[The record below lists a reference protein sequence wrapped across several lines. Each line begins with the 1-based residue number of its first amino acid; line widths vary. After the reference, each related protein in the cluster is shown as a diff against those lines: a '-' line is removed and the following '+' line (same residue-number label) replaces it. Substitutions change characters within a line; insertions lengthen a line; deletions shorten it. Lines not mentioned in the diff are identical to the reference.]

1 LHFDRIVVTNKNSH
15 GMNEKVHKMSKYP
28 KIPGATIRR
37 LSNYLKALEDLESKN
52 EKVAS
57 SALLAEICNVNAA
70 QVRKDFAY
78 FGEFG
83 IRGMGYNVKELKFHI
98 KEILG
103 VNREWRIAVIGIGN
117 MGSALLVYKDFLK
130 QNYKIVAAFDID
142 PVSVIGRISERMGK
156 PVEIL
161 HVDMLKEVIKARN
174 IEIGIITT
182 PPGAAQQIADLLSE
196 TEIKGILNFAPLP
209 VRSHGNIPLR
219 NIFFTAA
226 LDNLVYYLSN

>member
-1 LHFDRIVVTNKNSH
+1 
-15 GMNEKVHKMSKYP
+15 MAKYP

-37 LSNYLKALEDLESKN
+37 LSNYLKVVEDLESKN

-103 VNREWRIAVIGIGN
+103 INREWRIAVVGIGN

-130 QNYKIVAAFDID
+130 QNYKIVAAFNID

-161 HVDMLKEVIKARN
+161 HVDRLKEVIKARN

-182 PPGAAQQIADLLSE
+182 PPEAAQQIADLLSE
-196 TEIKGILNFAPLP
+196 TEVKGILNFAPSP
-209 VRSHGNIPLR
+209 VRAHGNVPLK
-219 NIFFTAA
+219 NVFFTAA

>member
-1 LHFDRIVVTNKNSH
+1 
-15 GMNEKVHKMSKYP
+15 MAKYA

-37 LSNYLKALEDLESKN
+37 LSSYLKALEDLESKN

-103 VNREWRIAVIGIGN
+103 INREWRIAVVGIGN

-161 HVDMLKEVIKARN
+161 PVDRLKEVVKARN

-182 PPGAAQQIADLLSE
+182 PPETAQRIADMMAE
-196 TEIKGILNFAPLP
+196 TDIKGILNFAPSP
-209 VRSHGNIPLR
+209 VRVHGNVKLR
-219 NIFFTAA
+219 NVFFTAA

>member
-1 LHFDRIVVTNKNSH
+1 
-15 GMNEKVHKMSKYP
+15 MAKYA

-37 LSNYLKALEDLESKN
+37 LSSYLKALEDLESKS

-103 VNREWRIAVIGIGN
+103 INREWRIAVVGIGN

-161 HVDMLKEVIKARN
+161 PVDRLKEVVKARN

-182 PPGAAQQIADLLSE
+182 PPETAQRIADLMAE
-196 TEIKGILNFAPLP
+196 TDIKGILNFAPSP
-209 VRSHGNIPLR
+209 VRVHGNVKLR
-219 NIFFTAA
+219 NVFFTAA

>member
-1 LHFDRIVVTNKNSH
+1 
-15 GMNEKVHKMSKYP
+15 MAKYA
-28 KIPGATIRR
+28 KIPEATIRR
-37 LSNYLKALEDLESKN
+37 LSSYLKCLEDLESKN

-57 SALLAEICNVNAA
+57 SALLANMCNVNAA

-83 IRGMGYNVKELKFHI
+83 VRGMGYNVKELKFNI

-103 VNREWRIAVIGIGN
+103 INREWKIGVIGIGN

-142 PVSVIGRISERMGK
+142 PVKVVGHISEKMGR

-161 HVDMLKEVIKARN
+161 HVDRLKEVVKARGV
-174 IEIGIITT
+174 EIGIITT
-182 PPGAAQQIADLLSE
+182 PPSEAQKVANLLVDANV
-196 TEIKGILNFAPLP
+196 KGILNFSPSP
-209 VRSHGNIPLR
+209 VTVPKHVKLR
-219 NIFFTAA
+219 NLFFTSA

>member
-1 LHFDRIVVTNKNSH
+1 MAKH
-15 GMNEKVHKMSKYP
+15 P
-28 KIPGATIRR
+28 KIPGATVRR
-37 LSNYLKALEDLESKN
+37 LSNYLKCLEDLETKN

-57 SALLAEICNVNAA
+57 SALLAAICNVNAA

-83 IRGMGYNVKELKFHI
+83 IRGMGYNIKELEHHI

-103 VNREWRIAVIGIGN
+103 VNREWRIAVIGVGS

-130 QNYKIVAAFDID
+130 QNYRIVAAFDID
-142 PVSVIGRISERMGK
+142 PVKVIGQISEKMGK

-161 HVDMLKEVIKARN
+161 HMQRLKEVIESRK

-182 PPGAAQQIADLLSE
+182 PPQEAQKVADMLVE
-196 TEIKGILNFAPLP
+196 ANIKGILNFSPAP
-209 VRSHGNIPLR
+209 VRAAEPVKVR
-219 NIFFTAA
+219 NFFFTSA
-226 LDNLVYYLSN
+226 LDNLVYYLTN

>member
-1 LHFDRIVVTNKNSH
+1 MQCKC
-15 GMNEKVHKMSKYP
+15 G
-28 KIPGATIRR
+28 
-37 LSNYLKALEDLESKN
+37 
-52 EKVAS
+52 
-57 SALLAEICNVNAA
+57 

-98 KEILG
+98 KRNPG

-117 MGSALLVYKDFLK
+117 MGSSAPCLQRFLK

-182 PPGAAQQIADLLSE
+182 TPGAAQQIADLLSE
-196 TEIKGILNFAPLP
+196 LKLRILNFAPLP
-209 VRSHGNIPLR
+209 VRHMETSR
-219 NIFFTAA
+219 
-226 LDNLVYYLSN
+226 

>member
-1 LHFDRIVVTNKNSH
+1 M
-15 GMNEKVHKMSKYP
+15 GKYP
-28 KIPGATIRR
+28 KIPEATIRR
-37 LSNYLKALEDLESKN
+37 LSNYLKCLEDLESKS

-57 SALLAEICNVNAA
+57 SALLASMCNVNAA

-103 VNREWRIAVIGIGN
+103 INREWRIAVIGIGN

-130 QNYKIVAAFDID
+130 QNYNIVAAFDID
-142 PVSVIGRISERMGK
+142 PGKVIGHISERMGR

-161 HVDMLKEVIKARN
+161 HIDRLKEVVDARN

-182 PPGAAQQIADLLSE
+182 PPQEAQKVADQLIE
-196 TEIKGILNFAPLP
+196 ANVKGILNFSPAP
-209 VRSHGNIPLR
+209 VRATEKIKIR
-219 NIFFTAA
+219 NLFFTSA
-226 LDNLVYYLSN
+226 LDNLVYYLTN

>member
-1 LHFDRIVVTNKNSH
+1 
-15 GMNEKVHKMSKYP
+15 MAKYP
-28 KIPGATIRR
+28 KIPEATIRR
-37 LSNYLKALEDLESKN
+37 LSNYLKALLDLESKQ

-57 SALLAEICNVNAA
+57 SALIATICNVNAA

-103 VNREWRIAVIGIGN
+103 INRVWRIAVVGIGN
-117 MGSALLVYKDFLK
+117 LGSSLLMYKDFLK

-142 PVSVIGRISERMGK
+142 PVKVIGHISEQMGK

-161 HVDMLKEVIKARN
+161 HIDNLKEVVKARN

-182 PPGAAQQIADLLSE
+182 PPQEAQKVANLLVDANV
-196 TEIKGILNFAPLP
+196 KGILNFSPSP
-209 VRSHGNIPLR
+209 VRVAEHVKLR
-219 NIFFTAA
+219 NVFFTAA
-226 LDNLVYYLSN
+226 LDHLVYYMSN

>member
-1 LHFDRIVVTNKNSH
+1 
-15 GMNEKVHKMSKYP
+15 MAKYA
-28 KIPGATIRR
+28 KIPEATVRR
-37 LSNYLKALEDLESKN
+37 LSNYLKCLAELETKN

-57 SALLAEICNVNAA
+57 SALIANLCNVNAA

-83 IRGMGYNVKELKFHI
+83 IRGMGYNIKDLKRHI

-103 VNREWRIAVIGIGN
+103 INREWRIAVIGVGN

-130 QNYKIVAAFDID
+130 QNYKIVAAFDIS
-142 PVSVIGRISERMGK
+142 PERVIGNISERVGK

-161 HVDMLKEVIKARN
+161 HIDRLKEVVKVRN

-182 PPGAAQQIADLLSE
+182 PPQEAQKVADLL
-196 TEIKGILNFAPLP
+196 IDANVKGILNLSPSP
-209 VRSHGNIPLR
+209 VRAPENVKLR
-219 NIFFTAA
+219 NLFFTSA
-226 LDNLVYYLSN
+226 LDSLVYYLTN

>member
-1 LHFDRIVVTNKNSH
+1 
-15 GMNEKVHKMSKYP
+15 MAKYA

-37 LSNYLKALEDLESKN
+37 LSSYLKALEDLESKN

-103 VNREWRIAVIGIGN
+103 INREWRIAVVGIGN

-161 HVDMLKEVIKARN
+161 PVERLKEVVKARN

-182 PPGAAQQIADLLSE
+182 PPESAQKIADLMVE
-196 TEIKGILNFAPLP
+196 TDIKGILNFAPSP
-209 VRSHGNIPLR
+209 VRVHGNVKLR
-219 NIFFTAA
+219 NVFFTSA
-226 LDNLVYYLSN
+226 LDNLVYYMSN

>member
-1 LHFDRIVVTNKNSH
+1 M
-15 GMNEKVHKMSKYP
+15 GKYP
-28 KIPGATIRR
+28 KIPEATIRR
-37 LSNYLKALEDLESKN
+37 LSNYLKCLEDLESKN

-57 SALLAEICNVNAA
+57 SALLASMCNVNAA

-103 VNREWRIAVIGIGN
+103 INREWRIAVIGIGN

-130 QNYKIVAAFDID
+130 QNYNIVAAFDID
-142 PVSVIGRISERMGK
+142 PGKVIGHISERMGR

-161 HVDMLKEVIKARN
+161 HIDRLKEVVDARN

-182 PPGAAQQIADLLSE
+182 PPQEAQKVADQLIE
-196 TEIKGILNFAPLP
+196 ANVKGILNFSPAP
-209 VRSHGNIPLR
+209 VRSTEKIKIR
-219 NIFFTAA
+219 NLFFTSA
-226 LDNLVYYLSN
+226 LDNLVYYLTN